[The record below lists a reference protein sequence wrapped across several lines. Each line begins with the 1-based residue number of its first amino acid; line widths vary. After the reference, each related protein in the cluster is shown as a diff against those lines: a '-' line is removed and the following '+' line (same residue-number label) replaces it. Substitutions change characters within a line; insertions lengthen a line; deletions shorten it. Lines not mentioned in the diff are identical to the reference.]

1 MGRLPSTRFAFGA
14 FILIAVIEATNP
26 ALAQNI
32 NDLLTIFGGEKQ
44 RAARQAQVEW
54 RRLPPAEMA
63 CIDQRLRRKGS
74 SVEALVRRGV
84 KPSAGRLIELRSSC
98 RQFVEGVQTDTAPA
112 LARDATG
119 SPMPTVL
126 PSNPT
131 EPNDAGV
138 TLPSSAESPK
148 DAGVTLSSS
157 AESVGRVAEE
167 QAQQGNVE
175 PKDSLPESRVAWS
188 SAAFLVAVIAIAALL
203 GIVIY
208 LFIRWRDTGQRTGFR
223 IGYARPYP

>member
-1 MGRLPSTRFAFGA
+1 MHATIPAF
-14 FILIAVIEATNP
+14 
-26 ALAQNI
+26 AQNI
-32 NDLLTIFGGEKQ
+32 NDLLTIFGGDRQ
-44 RAARQAQVEW
+44 RAARHAQTEW

-74 SVEALVRRGV
+74 SVEALIRRGV
-84 KPSAGRLIELRSSC
+84 KPSAVRLIELRSSC

-112 LARDATG
+112 ARDATG
-119 SPMPTVL
+119 SPMPTVP

-208 LFIRWRDTGQRTGFR
+208 LFIRWRDTGQRTVS
-223 IGYARPYP
+223 APVTPTPNP